1 MKKRQLKFCADSLIP
16 PKLCD
21 KERVRS
27 YAGTYSFRATENRE
41 ESEND
46 KSYCKRYGWYTSCK

>member
-41 ESEND
+41 VVLEY
-46 KSYCKRYGWYTSCK
+46 K